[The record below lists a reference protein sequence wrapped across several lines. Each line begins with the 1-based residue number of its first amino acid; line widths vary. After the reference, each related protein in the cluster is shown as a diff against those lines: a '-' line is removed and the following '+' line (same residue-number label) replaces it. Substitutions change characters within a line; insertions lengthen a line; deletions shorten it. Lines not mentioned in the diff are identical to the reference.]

1 VFFVRSGRVV
11 ADREP
16 PAGPSRAIQAA
27 RLAFAGILGIAGA
40 GLVVA
45 LQGVAPDTLLADAY
59 FEAGPT
65 LAKGTNLVNLVL
77 GDFRALDT
85 LVETLVVL
93 AAALGVIA
101 LLLGRELPPREGAR
115 G

>member
-1 VFFVRSGRVV
+1 M
-11 ADREP
+11 
-16 PAGPSRAIQAA
+16 AA
-27 RLAFAGILGIAGA
+27 VLGIAAA

-45 LQGVAPDTLLADAY
+45 LHEVVPDTRLLDAY

-65 LAKGTNLVNLVL
+65 LAKGENLVNLVL

-93 AAALGVIA
+93 ATALGVVRSST
-101 LLLGRELPPREGAR
+101 GT
-115 G
+115 